1 MTGRSDACCEKVGL
15 KKGPWTPEEDQK
27 LLAYIEEH
35 GHGSWRSLPSK
46 AGLQRCGKSCRLR
59 WTNYLRPDIKRGK
72 FSVQEEQSIIQ
83 LHALLGNRWSAIA
96 THLPK
101 RTDNEIKNYWNTHLK
116 KRLAKMGIDP
126 VTHKPK
132 NATLSSICGPSKNE
146 SNLSHMAQW
155 ESARL
160 EAEARLVRES
170 KLRSN
175 SSFQLQL
182 TQLGSSSSSAYE
194 AGLNWHGTMWSSS
207 KSNKV
212 SAGLDDSPTSTM
224 TFSDQNLSLPAA
236 VAVGLSDHHTA
247 SNNEFIG
254 GAGSSNSHEIS
265 AVAVKEERNEEELK
279 SIGKSNPFLSIPDIV
294 LFPNAYHHE
303 GTQWNHDH
311 PSKSAGDVGN
321 DVPMVEDDNI
331 NLPAAGNISF
341 INGFTELLINQDR
354 HNTTS
359 SSSDNGE
366 YTDDNGYEQE
376 NISKDYWNNILDLV
390 NSSPSDAPPVF

>member
-1 MTGRSDACCEKVGL
+1 MTGRSAACCEKLGL

-72 FSVQEEQSIIQ
+72 FSLQEEQSIIQ

-116 KRLAKMGIDP
+116 KRLAKLGIDP

-132 NATLSSICGPSKNE
+132 NATLSSIDGPSKNE

-160 EAEARLVRES
+160 EAEARLVRDS
-170 KLRSN
+170 KLRSH
-175 SSFQLQL
+175 SSFKLQL
-182 TQLGSSSSSAYE
+182 TQLGSSSSAACQ
-194 AGLNWHGTMWSSS
+194 AGPNWHGTMWSS

-224 TFSDQNLSLPAA
+224 TFSEQNLSLPAA
-236 VAVGLSDHHTA
+236 LAVGLSDHDTA
-247 SNNEFIG
+247 LNNEFV
-254 GAGSSNSHEIS
+254 GAGSSNSHERS
-265 AVAVKEERNEEELK
+265 VVLAVKEERNEEELK
-279 SIGKSNPFLSIPDIV
+279 SIGKSSHFLNIPDIV

-303 GTQWNHDH
+303 GTQWKYGHA
-311 PSKSAGDVGN
+311 SKSAGDVGN
-321 DVPMVEDDNI
+321 DAPMVDDDNV
-331 NLPAAGNISF
+331 NLPAAGNNNF
-341 INGFTELLINQDR
+341 INGFTELLINHDR
-354 HNTTS
+354 PNITS

-366 YTDDNGYEQE
+366 CTDDNGYEQE
-376 NISKDYWNNILDLV
+376 VSKDYWNNILDLV